1 MGTLAFVYD
10 GTNKFNKQLDQSLMN
25 FYLIGGGMNVHITKI
40 FSICT
45 IDQIVWQLICQISIK
60 YVAYIIKYF
69 LHNFTVLNGI
79 ISSSGM

>member
-40 FSICT
+40 FSICA
-45 IDQIVWQLICQISIK
+45 IDQIVR
-60 YVAYIIKYF
+60 
-69 LHNFTVLNGI
+69 
-79 ISSSGM
+79 

>member
-25 FYLIGGGMNVHITKI
+25 FYLIGGGMNAHITKI

-45 IDQIVWQLICQISIK
+45 IYQIVR
-60 YVAYIIKYF
+60 
-69 LHNFTVLNGI
+69 
-79 ISSSGM
+79 